1 MLLANSGI
9 SAGDQLQAQV
19 TYGYD
24 SNPFKLSSPE
34 GVQRDTQFKS
44 FKLQYQ
50 GDNRPQGS
58 TQKGDLRYR
67 LELHRDIY
75 NHSSDA
81 ASNWTLKG
89 HLSWLERFK
98 LGERKANLRLS
109 ADLGREANTYY
120 SQTQG
125 QIAQTGEGDL
135 IGDRFGF
142 DGAAVSAEL
151 SYYLSKKTS
160 WSLLSRYSQRNYRQ
174 DYAILGL
181 EPLDYNEF
189 RLQPGLRYKADSGL
203 NTRLFVYQRSRRYRG
218 LQNNPQDDKSLV
230 EYSLKGYGLVLSQPL
245 NQRLHASVYLSG
257 YFARDNGQGVR
268 DLDAHK
274 VTSTFK
280 YQLASGADITLIN
293 QAYWRS
299 YLDPQLSPEE
309 SEIGTPG
316 RSRRGIMAEIIYSQP
331 LLCNALR
338 GSIAL
343 SRQRER
349 NSLDALSYQRSTLV
363 IGLRYEI

>member
-1 MLLANSGI
+1 MANSGV

-34 GVQRDTQFKS
+34 GIQRGTEFKS
-44 FKLQYQ
+44 LKLKYQ
-50 GDNRPQGS
+50 GDNGPQGS
-58 TQKGDLRYR
+58 IKKANLRYR

-75 NHSSDA
+75 NPSRDA
-81 ASNWTLKG
+81 ASNWALKG
-89 HLSWLERFK
+89 HLSWLGRFK

-109 ADLGREANTYY
+109 ADLGQEKSTYY

-125 QIAQTGEGDL
+125 QIAETGEGDL

-142 DGAAVSAEL
+142 DAAAVSAEL

-160 WSLLSRYSQRNYRQ
+160 WSLLSQFSQRNYRQ
-174 DYAILGL
+174 DYANLGL

-203 NTRLFVYQRSRRYRG
+203 NTRFFVYHRSRHYRG
-218 LQNNPQDDKSLV
+218 LQNNPQDDRSLV

-245 NQRLHASVYLSG
+245 HQRLHATVYLSG

-274 VTSTFK
+274 VTTTFK
-280 YQLASGADITLIN
+280 YQLASGADITLMN
-293 QAYWRS
+293 QAYWRG

-309 SEIGTPG
+309 SEIGTSG

-331 LLCNALR
+331 LVVDSLR

-343 SRQRER
+343 ASQRER